1 MTEAAAHWRDKLGLL
16 LALMGLL
23 LLLGVPQGTL
33 AGTLTRTT
41 LEPLFPPPL
50 MVGEKSK
57 LLPAWPIFRR
67 EAAGPELVGHVFET
81 VDLEPSQGYG
91 GKPINLLV
99 AIDLKGTFLD
109 VRLLSQREPI
119 FQSDKGK
126 AQLAAFAAQYTG
138 LTVHHDVQIGSAKG
152 ATLRTDNRAI
162 VSGVTAGTVS
172 ALAIDR
178 SIMQSASRV
187 ALARL
192 GDPQAAATGP
202 GPSQAQGQ
210 GQERGHQQGQVRGER
225 FASSGW
231 NELVQ
236 AGLLRRIERSN
247 REVER
252 SFAGTVGAGRDAVAT
267 VQPQGVAIDVWFG
280 LANLAQ
286 VGRNLLDAA
295 SWERVRVLRASGEL
309 VFVTFENG
317 RLAFDR
323 EGSARRDAG
332 GVRALLHQGER
343 TIELRE
349 VDAPPGVRLAPPR
362 AAGGAVATARLWRS
376 VGAQPLDLAQALAL
390 EVQVVRD
397 GGGAAPQRAA
407 ASFTQA
413 FGAAE
418 LKPWLPEPEVTAWA
432 LLKRAAAPRVGE
444 LAVLGLGLALL
455 VVLLVRQRW
464 LAANT
469 RRLGLVRVAYLGFTL
484 VFIGWVAQG
493 QLTIVT
499 LTSLIEAAVAGQ
511 GLAFLLA
518 DPVAV
523 LLWAFVL
530 ATLVV
535 WGRGTFCGWLCPFG
549 ALQELLSLAAQR
561 LKFKP
566 VRVRRRLD
574 AGLKWV
580 KYGVLATL
588 VSGAGLSAAWT
599 ETAVEVEPFKTA
611 ISLGFD
617 RAWPYVVW
625 ALCCAVLSVF
635 VFRGYCRYVCPLGA
649 ALALFG
655 RLRLFAWI
663 PRRAQCGT
671 PCQSCRHR
679 CQYEAI
685 APSGAV
691 DYRECFQCLDCV
703 EIYQDDKRC
712 LPLVIERKKTAQR
725 RIPIQA
731 VAV

>member
-1 MTEAAAHWRDKLGLL
+1 M
-16 LALMGLL
+16 
-23 LLLGVPQGTL
+23 
-33 AGTLTRTT
+33 
-41 LEPLFPPPL
+41 
-50 MVGEKSK
+50 
-57 LLPAWPIFRR
+57 
-67 EAAGPELVGHVFET
+67 
-81 VDLEPSQGYG
+81 
-91 GKPINLLV
+91 
-99 AIDLKGTFLD
+99 
-109 VRLLSQREPI
+109 
-119 FQSDKGK
+119 
-126 AQLAAFAAQYTG
+126 
-138 LTVHHDVQIGSAKG
+138 
-152 ATLRTDNRAI
+152 
-162 VSGVTAGTVS
+162 
-172 ALAIDR
+172 
-178 SIMQSASRV
+178 
-187 ALARL
+187 
-192 GDPQAAATGP
+192 
-202 GPSQAQGQ
+202 
-210 GQERGHQQGQVRGER
+210 
-225 FASSGW
+225 SSGW
-231 NELVQ
+231 NELVK

-252 SFAGTVGAGRDAVAT
+252 SFAGTVGAGRDAVAM

-295 SWERVRVLRASGEL
+295 SWERVRALRASGEL

-323 EGSARRDAG
+323 DTSAPG
-332 GVRALLHQGER
+332 GAASTRALLHQGER
-343 TIELRE
+343 RIELRE
-349 VDAPPGVRLAPPR
+349 VDAPPPGVRLAPPR

-376 VGAQPLDLAQALAL
+376 VGAQALDPAQALAL

-397 GGGAAPQRAA
+397 GGGGGGGGGAAPQRAT

-413 FGAAE
+413 IGAAD

-432 LLKRAAAPRVGE
+432 LLKRAAAPRLGE
-444 LAVLGLGLALL
+444 LAVLGLGLVLL

-464 LAANT
+464 VAANT

-617 RAWPYVVW
+617 RAWPYVAW

-685 APSGAV
+685 APSGTV
-691 DYRECFQCLDCV
+691 DYSECFQCLDCV

-712 LPLVIERKKTAQR
+712 LPLVIDRKQAAAR
-725 RIPIQA
+725 RIPIQV